1 MYKIKTFNKI
11 SPLGLDE
18 LDPAL
23 FDVGED
29 IEQPD
34 GILLRSYKLHDYVFP
49 ENLRAIARAGAGVN
63 NIPIDRCT
71 EAGIVVFN
79 SPGAN
84 SNAVK
89 ELGICALLLASR
101 DIIGGSRWVWDQYA
115 AGEDVAAVV
124 EKGKSAFTGP
134 ELTGKSLG
142 VIGLGAVGG
151 KLASLATKLG
161 MTVYGYDPYLSVEY
175 ALDLSRSVHRVFD
188 METIF
193 KTCDYIT
200 LHLPLMDSTRGT
212 LNEKSFA
219 MMKQGVRV
227 LNLARGELV
236 DDDAMLAA
244 LESGKV
250 ARYVTDFP
258 NNKIMTGRNV
268 VAIPHLG
275 ASTPESED
283 NCAQMAAE
291 ELRDYLLYGNIRNSV
306 NMPTVEM
313 TPTTDARVCVFHR
326 NIPNMLASITNLLS
340 AEHINVE
347 TMLNKSRKDIA
358 YTILDIN
365 APMPEKVYEELKAV
379 DGIIRVRTVQ
389 F

>member
-1 MYKIKTFNKI
+1 MYQIKTFNKI

-23 FDVGED
+23 FTVSEDVE
-29 IEQPD
+29 EPD
-34 GILLRSYKLHDYVFP
+34 GILVRSFKLHDYAFP
-49 ENLRAIARAGAGVN
+49 RNLRAIARAGAGVN
-63 NIPIDRCT
+63 NIPVDRCT
-71 EAGIVVFN
+71 EAGVVVFN

-89 ELGICALLLASR
+89 ELGVCALLLASR
-101 DIIGGSRWVWDQYA
+101 DIAGGCHWVREQYE
-115 AGEDVAAVV
+115 AGVDVTTVV
-124 EKGKSAFTGP
+124 EKGKSNFVGP
-134 ELTGKSLG
+134 ELAGKSLG

-151 KLASLATKLG
+151 KLASIATKLG
-161 MTVYGYDPYLSVEY
+161 MTVYGYDPYLSVEF

-188 METIF
+188 VETIY
-193 KTCDYIT
+193 KNCDYIT
-200 LHLPLMDSTRGT
+200 LHLPLLDSTRGT
-212 LNEKSFA
+212 INEKTLA
-219 MMKQGVRV
+219 QMKQGVRI

-258 NNKIMTGRNV
+258 DNKIMSSKNV

-283 NCAQMAAE
+283 NCAQMAAA

-313 TPTTDARVCVFHR
+313 TPTTNDRVCVFHK
-326 NIPNMLASITNLLS
+326 NIPNMLASITNLLA

-347 TMLNKSRKDIA
+347 TMLNKARKDVA

-365 APMPEKVYEELKAV
+365 KQLPEQVREELKAIEGV
-379 DGIIRVRTVQ
+379 HRVRYIH